1 MIPSRRH
8 RMPLLVAGVTATL
21 LGSAWPAGSQV
32 TGDLERGRAVFTANG
47 CVRCHVP
54 RGQAGVGPPLDEVRR
69 PQGAY
74 ELAGRFWNHAPAM
87 FTTLRGE
94 GVVWPEIS
102 AAGMADLMAYLQA
115 DSSRDPAPDLF
126 RGQVLLVRKECL
138 KCHRFRGEG
147 GWVGIELTQYHAG
160 YQSPVTWASAVWKHA
175 PRMAEEARRM
185 GVSYP
190 RFTGQE
196 MANLVGLL
204 RRATKS
210 P

>member
-1 MIPSRRH
+1 
-8 RMPLLVAGVTATL
+8 MPLLVAGVTAAL
-21 LGSAWPAGSQV
+21 LGAAGPAASQA
-32 TGDLERGRAVFTANG
+32 TGDLDRGRAVFAAKG

-54 RGQAGVGPPLDEVRR
+54 RGQEGVGPPLEELRR

-87 FTTLRGE
+87 FTTLLGQ
-94 GVVWPEIS
+94 GVAWPEIN
-102 AAGMADLMAYLQA
+102 AAEMADLMAYLQA
-115 DSSRDPAPDLF
+115 DPSRDPTPNLF
-126 RGQVLLVRKECL
+126 RGQVALVRKECL

-147 GWVGIELTQYHAG
+147 GWVGIELTRYHAG
-160 YQSPVTWASAVWKHA
+160 YQSPVTWAGAVWKHA

-190 RFTGQE
+190 RFTGEE

-204 RRATKS
+204 RSTAKS